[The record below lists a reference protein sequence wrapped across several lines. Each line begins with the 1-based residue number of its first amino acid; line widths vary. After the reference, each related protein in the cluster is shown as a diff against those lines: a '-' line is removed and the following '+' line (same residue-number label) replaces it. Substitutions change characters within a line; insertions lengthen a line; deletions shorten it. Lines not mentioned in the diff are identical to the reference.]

1 MIIATEE
8 NPFIKRETAFEPQ
21 KSGIPPYKREGIHPL
36 KQKHESSLNARERR
50 VAEAR
55 ALNLFSDTFLSVALN
70 DAAACQHVL
79 RILTGIP
86 DLTVKEIRTQYR
98 ISNITSHDA
107 ILDVFAEDSKGKLY
121 NIEIQRKDTVDH
133 ARRTRF
139 YTSMIDS
146 ESLAKGTTYAE
157 MPDVYIVY
165 ISETDLWH
173 LGKTV
178 CPVRKF
184 FDGTRIPYEDGI
196 HILYV
201 NAAVDDGS
209 NAAKLMRYFRTSDP
223 RDMSQGAL
231 SRRIHFLKQEEGGY
245 QIMCDI
251 SEKWFKEG
259 EETGSVSQAKKT
271 AYNMAKAG
279 LPIESIASFV
289 DFSIETVARWLS
301 EQPVPENGKQ

>member
-1 MIIATEE
+1 MSLRRVEFHQSKEE
-8 NPFIKRETAFEPQ
+8 YPQ
-21 KSGIPPYKREGIHPL
+21 PL

-86 DLTVKEIRTQYR
+86 DLTVKEIRTQYH

-178 CPVRKF
+178 CPVRKI

-209 NAAKLMRYFRTSDP
+209 DAAKLMRYFRTSDP

-259 EETGSVSQAKKT
+259 EEAGLKAGRKAGSVSQAKKT
-271 AYNMAKAG
+271 VYNMAKAG
-279 LPIESIASFV
+279 LSIESIASFV

>member
-21 KSGIPPYKREGIHPL
+21 KSGIPPYKREGIHRL
-36 KQKHESSLNARERR
+36 KQKHGSSLKARERR

-86 DLTVKEIRTQYR
+86 DLTVKEIRTQYH

-146 ESLAKGTTYAE
+146 ESLAK
-157 MPDVYIVY
+157 
-165 ISETDLWH
+165 
-173 LGKTV
+173 
-178 CPVRKF
+178 
-184 FDGTRIPYEDGI
+184 
-196 HILYV
+196 
-201 NAAVDDGS
+201 
-209 NAAKLMRYFRTSDP
+209 
-223 RDMSQGAL
+223 
-231 SRRIHFLKQEEGGY
+231 
-245 QIMCDI
+245 
-251 SEKWFKEG
+251 
-259 EETGSVSQAKKT
+259 
-271 AYNMAKAG
+271 
-279 LPIESIASFV
+279 
-289 DFSIETVARWLS
+289 
-301 EQPVPENGKQ
+301 

>member
-1 MIIATEE
+1 
-8 NPFIKRETAFEPQ
+8 
-21 KSGIPPYKREGIHPL
+21 
-36 KQKHESSLNARERR
+36 
-50 VAEAR
+50 
-55 ALNLFSDTFLSVALN
+55 
-70 DAAACQHVL
+70 
-79 RILTGIP
+79 
-86 DLTVKEIRTQYR
+86 
-98 ISNITSHDA
+98 
-107 ILDVFAEDSKGKLY
+107 
-121 NIEIQRKDTVDH
+121 
-133 ARRTRF
+133 
-139 YTSMIDS
+139 MIDS

-209 NAAKLMRYFRTSDP
+209 DAAKLMRYFRTSDP

-259 EETGSVSQAKKT
+259 EEAGLKAGRKAGSVSQAKKT

-279 LPIESIASFV
+279 LPVESIASFV